1 MWPKRDLCFLFKN
14 QGGGCFIFKKM
25 RGGKGYGIFARE
37 DRFRFFFV
45 FSLFSEKL
53 PHSQY
58 FPPPIIMAGGLF
70 I

>member
-1 MWPKRDLCFLFKN
+1 
-14 QGGGCFIFKKM
+14 M
-25 RGGKGYGIFARE
+25 RRGEGYGIFARE

-58 FPPPIIMAGGLF
+58 FSPPSLLWLEVYLYRKSLHVLF
-70 I
+70 KEILQ